1 MSQLTLTPEEDALVL
16 SAVRAKYAQV
26 LSAYSFEDPALVS
39 LLAKIEAQL
48 TPAPV
53 VEEPPEVAIAEA
65 EAEALEAEE
74 ETPAEE

>member
-1 MSQLTLTPEEDALVL
+1 MSQLTLTPEEDVLVL

-26 LSAYSFEDPALVS
+26 LSAYSFEDPALVT

-53 VEEPPEVAIAEA
+53 VEVVEESVVEEPAPKAKKSKAAAE
-65 EAEALEAEE
+65 
-74 ETPAEE
+74 